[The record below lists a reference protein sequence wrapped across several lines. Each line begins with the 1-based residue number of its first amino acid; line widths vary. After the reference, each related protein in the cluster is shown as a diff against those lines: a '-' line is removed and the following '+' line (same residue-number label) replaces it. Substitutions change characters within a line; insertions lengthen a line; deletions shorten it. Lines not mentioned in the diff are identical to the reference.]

1 MHLVCTYIIP
11 YIMYLLVFPLVQK
24 MFEPYFGIFSIF
36 YPDFSTMMF
45 RIKAN
50 IAFHIHYIFL
60 PVREN

>member
-1 MHLVCTYIIP
+1 
-11 YIMYLLVFPLVQK
+11 MYLLVFPLVQK